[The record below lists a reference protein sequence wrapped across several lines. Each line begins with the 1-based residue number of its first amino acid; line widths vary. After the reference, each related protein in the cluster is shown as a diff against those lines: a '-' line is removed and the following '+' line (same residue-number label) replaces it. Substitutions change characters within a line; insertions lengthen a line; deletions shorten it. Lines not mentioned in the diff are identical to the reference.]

1 MDNIISQIDLAKYD
15 KQTQEFIIRQLK
27 HYFKP
32 VNNTI
37 YKYNEAVTA
46 VLNSATNY
54 HFKGQTVWHK
64 NNIAWIE
71 IYKDNISVDIYF
83 IENSNR
89 ADIMSSANNII
100 NDYNCKIILDQTKLL
115 HKSITKYPYF
125 VIRTGWDELFIDSIN
140 QPCMLRTSRT
150 HGGPGTII
158 SDNSTQ
164 LPELLNNSINIFKDI
179 NYNNKKNDLVWRG
192 VNSGIEYGTLSRN
205 HFIRMFHD
213 IYDVKFIKSHIL
225 DVRSEKIPS
234 DQVGNTLTQ
243 EYMGST
249 YKFQIALNGNTFAG
263 SFGWNLLS
271 NSVVFS
277 TNEPTKFH
285 TAIYPVEHEDYIP
298 IKDDYSDLEDKIN
311 YYKNNILEASNIAKR
326 GREYMLKF
334 LNLTDTLT
342 ELSLDIIHKLY
353 DQDSLVEAI
362 NILNTNSTFT
372 KVSFVKSINNYKIV

>member
-27 HYFKP
+27 YYFKP
-32 VNNTI
+32 VNNTV
-37 YKYNEAVTA
+37 YKYNEAVTDL
-46 VLNSATNY
+46 LNPSN
-54 HFKGQTVWHK
+54 FKEQ
-64 NNIAWIE
+64 IAWIE

-83 IENSNR
+83 IENSNI
-89 ADIMSSANNII
+89 DNIMSSANNII
-100 NDYNCKIILDQTKLL
+100 YDYNSKIILDQTKLL

-125 VIRTGWDELFIDSIN
+125 VIRTGWVHIDSIN
-140 QPCMLRTSRT
+140 QPCMLRSSRR
-150 HGGPGTII
+150 HGGTGTII

-164 LPELLNNSINIFKDI
+164 LPELLNNFIDIFKDI

-205 HFIRMFHD
+205 HFIKMFHE
-213 IYDVKFIKSHIL
+213 IYDVKFIESHIL
-225 DVRSEKIPS
+225 DVRDVKIPS

-243 EYMGST
+243 EYMGSN
-249 YKFQIALNGNTFAG
+249 YKFQIALNGNTFSG

-285 TAIYPVEHEDYIP
+285 TAIYPVEYEDYIT
-298 IKDDYSDLEDKIN
+298 IKDDYSDLQDKIN
-311 YYKNNILEASNIAKR
+311 YYKNNIDEASNIAKS
-326 GREYMLKF
+326 GRAYMLKF

-353 DQDSLVEAI
+353 DQDTLVEAI
-362 NILNTNSTFT
+362 NILNSNSTFT
-372 KVSFVKSINNYKIV
+372 KVSFVKSINNYTVI